1 MRHLIAGLAGLSL
14 TFAGAVACAQPTTP
28 PPPAPAAPQ
37 VAASPGKASVETTTI
52 ADLLASPGAK
62 AVLQKDFP
70 ELIAYPGIDQIK
82 GMTLRDISKF
92 PQAQLD
98 DARLATIQS
107 DLNTA
112 PN

>member
-1 MRHLIAGLAGLSL
+1 MRLLIAGLAGLSL
-14 TFAGAVACAQPTTP
+14 TFAAAVAVAQPTP
-28 PPPAPAAPQ
+28 PPTTGAPQ

-62 AVLQKDFP
+62 AVLQKDYP

-98 DARLATIQS
+98 DARLATIQT